1 MSFAT
6 PIYPGIN
13 LEANEGPLLKA
24 VSIAFMVLTVCTIA
38 IRFFSRWYT
47 EIPLG
52 LDELFILIA
61 AILSIAYTAVIIVEI
76 NNNFYGQHVHK
87 SDPEHLEAYLK
98 GLYALALLYPIAL
111 STSKLSLLALYWR
124 VFAVTGGKVPIL
136 FASAI
141 NGAWGV
147 AALVVGIF
155 SYRPLEAFW
164 NTAIAAQCIDYPVFF
179 TSNEAFTIAFDIV
192 VLSIPVW
199 FIAQIKRSIGERI
212 TISSTFL
219 LGLVVTVV
227 SAIRLWRLVFAQR
240 LPGFD
245 PTFNEVDAG
254 LWAIIELNLWIL
266 VASIPTFRP
275 LLGQMWRNYSEKT
288 NRSGSEESPEYPLS
302 KTRTTGTLFPRQQ
315 RDMDLDTAPVFG
327 FDDAKRNSGN
337 LSEFERYGRNGSSGT
352 WLNGDSGFGESLGVR
367 VVDADLESQIETE
380 VEGWR
385 NAYGY
390 ASQKG
395 GGGVGKQQR
404 RGNGMKDL
412 AGIKVQKKRD
422 VRRDAGDQAV

>member
-1 MSFAT
+1 MSFTT

-24 VSIAFMVLTVCTIA
+24 VSIAFIALTVCTIA

-47 EIPLG
+47 KIHLG

-61 AILSIAYTAVIIVEI
+61 AILSIVYTAVIIVEV

-124 VFAVTGGKVPIL
+124 VFAVTGGKIPIL

-155 SYRPLEAFW
+155 SCRPIEAFW
-164 NTAIAAQCIDYPVFF
+164 NTAIAAKCIDYPVFF

-227 SAIRLWRLVFAQR
+227 SAIRLWRLVVAQR

-275 LLGQMWRNYSEKT
+275 LLCQMWRDYSEKT

-302 KTRTTGTLFPRQQ
+302 RTRTTGTLFPRQQ
-315 RDMDLDTAPVFG
+315 RDMDLDTEPVFG
-327 FDDAKRNSGN
+327 FDDAKRNSGSP
-337 LSEFERYGRNGSSGT
+337 SEIERHGSNGSSGT
-352 WLNGDSGFGESLGVR
+352 GLSGDSGFGESLGVR

-380 VEGWR
+380 IEGWR

-395 GGGVGKQQR
+395 VGGVGDKQR
-404 RGNGMKDL
+404 WSSGMKDL
-412 AGIKVQKKRD
+412 AGIKVQKERD
-422 VRRDAGDQAV
+422 VRRDAGD

>member
-1 MSFAT
+1 MSFTT

-24 VSIAFMVLTVCTIA
+24 VSIAFIALTVCTVA

-47 EIPLG
+47 KIPLG

-61 AILSIAYTAVIIVEI
+61 AVQLLSIVYTAVIIVEV

-124 VFAVTGGKVPIL
+124 VFAVTGGKVPII

-155 SYRPLEAFW
+155 SCRPVEAFW
-164 NTAIAAQCIDYPVFF
+164 NTTITAKCIDYPVFF

-199 FIAQIKRSIGERI
+199 FIAQIKRSVGERI

-227 SAIRLWRLVFAQR
+227 SAIRLWRLVVAQR

-245 PTFNEVDAG
+245 PTFNDVDAG

-275 LLGQMWRNYSEKT
+275 LLGQMRRDYFE
-288 NRSGSEESPEYPLS
+288 NRSDSEESPEYPLS
-302 KTRTTGTLFPRQQ
+302 RTRTTGTLFPRQQ
-315 RDMDLDTAPVFG
+315 RDMNLDTEPVFG
-327 FDDAKRNSGN
+327 FDGAKRNSGTP
-337 LSEFERYGRNGSSGT
+337 SEIERHGRNGSSGT
-352 WLNGDSGFGESLGVR
+352 GLSGDSGFGESLGVR
-367 VVDADLESQIETE
+367 VVDPDLESQIETE
-380 VEGWR
+380 IEGWR

-395 GGGVGKQQR
+395 GVGVGDKQ
-404 RGNGMKDL
+404 RGSNGMKDL
-412 AGIKVQKKRD
+412 AGINVQKERD
-422 VRRDAGDQAV
+422 VRRDAED

>member
-1 MSFAT
+1 MSFTT
-6 PIYPGIN
+6 PVYPGIN

-24 VSIAFMVLTVCTIA
+24 VSIAFIALTVCTIA

-47 EIPLG
+47 KIPLG

-61 AILSIAYTAVIIVEI
+61 AILSIVYTAVIIVEV

-155 SYRPLEAFW
+155 SCRPIEAFW
-164 NTAIAAQCIDYPVFF
+164 NTAIAAKCIDYPVFF

-227 SAIRLWRLVFAQR
+227 SAIRLWRLVVAQR

-254 LWAIIELNLWIL
+254 LWATIELNLWIL

-275 LLGQMWRNYSEKT
+275 LLGQMWRDYSEKT

-302 KTRTTGTLFPRQQ
+302 RTRTTGTLFPRKQ
-315 RDMDLDTAPVFG
+315 RDMDLDTEPVFG

-337 LSEFERYGRNGSSGT
+337 PSEIERHGRNGSSATG
-352 WLNGDSGFGESLGVR
+352 LSGDSGFGESLGVR

-380 VEGWR
+380 IEGWR

-395 GGGVGKQQR
+395 GGGVGDKQR
-404 RGNGMKDL
+404 WSNGMKDL
-412 AGIKVQKKRD
+412 AGIKVQKERD
-422 VRRDAGDQAV
+422 VRRDAGG

>member
-1 MSFAT
+1 MSFTT

-24 VSIAFMVLTVCTIA
+24 VSIAFIALTVCAIA

-47 EIPLG
+47 KIPLG

-61 AILSIAYTAVIIVEI
+61 AILSIAYTAVIIVEV

-124 VFAVTGGKVPIL
+124 VFAATGGKVPIL
-136 FASAI
+136 FAGAI

-147 AALVVGIF
+147 AALFVGIF
-155 SYRPLEAFW
+155 SCRPIEAFW
-164 NTAIAAQCIDYPVFF
+164 NTAIAAKCIDYPVFF

-227 SAIRLWRLVFAQR
+227 SAIRLWRLVVAQR

-275 LLGQMWRNYSEKT
+275 LLGQIWRDYSEKT

-302 KTRTTGTLFPRQQ
+302 RTRTTGNLFPRQQ
-315 RDMDLDTAPVFG
+315 RDMDLDTEPVFG
-327 FDDAKRNSGN
+327 FDDGKRNSGN
-337 LSEFERYGRNGSSGT
+337 PSEMGRHGRNGSSGT
-352 WLNGDSGFGESLGVR
+352 GLSGDSGFGESLGVR

-380 VEGWR
+380 IEGWR

-395 GGGVGKQQR
+395 GGEVGSKQR
-404 RGNGMKDL
+404 WSNGMKDL
-412 AGIKVQKKRD
+412 AGIKVQKERD
-422 VRRDAGDQAV
+422 VRRNAGD

>member
-1 MSFAT
+1 MSFTT
-6 PIYPGIN
+6 PIYPGID

-24 VSIAFMVLTVCTIA
+24 VSIAFIALTVCTIA

-47 EIPLG
+47 KIPLG

-61 AILSIAYTAVIIVEI
+61 AILSIVYTAVIIVAV
-76 NNNFYGQHVHK
+76 NSNFYGQHVHK

-124 VFAVTGGKVPIL
+124 VFAITGGKVPII
-136 FASAI
+136 FATAI
-141 NGAWGV
+141 NGAWGI

-155 SYRPLEAFW
+155 SCRPIEAFW
-164 NTAIAAQCIDYPVFF
+164 NTTITAKCIDYPVFF

-219 LGLVVTVV
+219 LGLLVTVV
-227 SAIRLWRLVFAQR
+227 SAIRLWRLVVAQR
-240 LPGFD
+240 LPSFD

-275 LLGQMWRNYSEKT
+275 LLRQMWRDYSEKT
-288 NRSGSEESPEYPLS
+288 NRSSSEESPEYPLS
-302 KTRTTGTLFPRQQ
+302 RTRTTGTLFPRQQ
-315 RDMDLDTAPVFG
+315 RDMDLDTEPVFG
-327 FDDAKRNSGN
+327 FDEAKRNSGN
-337 LSEFERYGRNGSSGT
+337 PSEIERHGRNGSSGT
-352 WLNGDSGFGESLGVR
+352 GLSGEIGFEESLGVR
-367 VVDADLESQIETE
+367 VVHADLESQIEME
-380 VEGWR
+380 IEGRR

-395 GGGVGKQQR
+395 GSRVGDKR
-404 RGNGMKDL
+404 RGSNGMKDL
-412 AGIKVQKKRD
+412 AGIKVQKERD
-422 VRRDAGDQAV
+422 VRRDAGD

>member
-1 MSFAT
+1 MSFTT

-13 LEANEGPLLKA
+13 LEANEGPLLRA
-24 VSIAFMVLTVCTIA
+24 VSIAFIALTVCTIA

-47 EIPLG
+47 KIPLG

-61 AILSIAYTAVIIVEI
+61 AIQILSIVYTAVIIVEV
-76 NNNFYGQHVHK
+76 NSNFYGQHVHK

-98 GLYALALLYPIAL
+98 GLYALALLYSIAL

-124 VFAVTGGKVPIL
+124 VFAVTGGKVPII
-136 FASAI
+136 FATAI
-141 NGAWGV
+141 NGAWGI
-147 AALVVGIF
+147 AALVVGIL
-155 SYRPLEAFW
+155 SCRPIEAFW
-164 NTAIAAQCIDYPVFF
+164 NITITAKCIDYPVFF
-179 TSNEAFTIAFDIV
+179 TSNEAFTIAFNVV

-227 SAIRLWRLVFAQR
+227 SAIRLWRLVVAQR

-245 PTFNEVDAG
+245 PTFHEVDAG
-254 LWAIIELNLWIL
+254 LWAIVELNLWIL

-275 LLGQMWRNYSEKT
+275 LLGQMWRDYSEKT

-302 KTRTTGTLFPRQQ
+302 RTRSTGTLFPRQH
-315 RDMDLDTAPVFG
+315 RDMDLDTEPVFG
-327 FDDAKRNSGN
+327 FDEAKRNSGN
-337 LSEFERYGRNGSSGT
+337 PSEIERHGRNGSLGTGLSGET
-352 WLNGDSGFGESLGVR
+352 GFGESLG
-367 VVDADLESQIETE
+367 IETDI
-380 VEGWR
+380 EGWR

-395 GGGVGKQQR
+395 GGRVGEKQR
-404 RGNGMKDL
+404 WSNGMKDL
-412 AGIKVQKKRD
+412 AGIKVQKERD
-422 VRRDAGDQAV
+422 VRRDAGD

>member
-6 PIYPGIN
+6 PIYPGID
-13 LEANEGPLLKA
+13 LEANEGPLLKT
-24 VSIAFMVLTVCTIA
+24 VSIAFITLTECTIT
-38 IRFFSRWYT
+38 IRLFSRWYT
-47 EIPLG
+47 KISLG
-52 LDELFILIA
+52 LDELFVSIA
-61 AILSIAYTAVIIVEI
+61 AILSIAYTAVIIVEV

-87 SDPEHLEAYLK
+87 SDPEHHEAYLK

-124 VFAVTGGKVPIL
+124 VFAVTGGRVPIL

-141 NGAWGV
+141 NAAWGI
-147 AALVVGIF
+147 AALFIGIY
-155 SYRPLEAFW
+155 SCRPVQGFW
-164 NTAIAAQCIDYPVFF
+164 NSAPAAKCIDYPVFF

-212 TISSTFL
+212 CISSTFL
-219 LGLVVTVV
+219 LGLAVTVV
-227 SAIRLWRLVFAQR
+227 SAVRLWRLVVAQR

-275 LLGQMWRNYSEKT
+275 LLGQMWHDYSEKT

-302 KTRTTGTLFPRQQ
+302 RTRTTCTLFPRKQ
-315 RDMDLDTAPVFG
+315 RDMDLDTEPVFG
-327 FDDAKRNSGN
+327 FDSAKRNSGN
-337 LSEFERYGRNGSSGT
+337 LSEIERHGRNSSSGT
-352 WLNGDSGFGESLGVR
+352 GLSGDSGFGEGLDVK
-367 VVDADLESQIETE
+367 VVDADLESQVKTGA
-380 VEGWR
+380 EGWR
-385 NAYGY
+385 NPYGY
-390 ASQKG
+390 ASQKAG
-395 GGGVGKQQR
+395 SGAGDKQR
-404 RGNGMKDL
+404 WSSGMKDL
-412 AGIKVQKKRD
+412 AGIKVQKEID
-422 VRRDAGDQAV
+422 VKGDAGDWAV

>member
-1 MSFAT
+1 MSFTT

-24 VSIAFMVLTVCTIA
+24 VSIAFIALTVCTIA

-47 EIPLG
+47 KIPLG

-61 AILSIAYTAVIIVEI
+61 AILSIVYTAVIIVEV
-76 NNNFYGQHVHK
+76 NSNFYGQHIHK

-124 VFAVTGGKVPIL
+124 VFAVTGGKVPII
-136 FASAI
+136 FDTAI
-141 NGAWGV
+141 NGAWGI

-155 SYRPLEAFW
+155 SCRPIEAFW
-164 NTAIAAQCIDYPVFF
+164 NTTITAKCIDYPVFF
-179 TSNEAFTIAFDIV
+179 TSNEAFTIAFDVV

-227 SAIRLWRLVFAQR
+227 SAIRLRRLVVAQR
-240 LPGFD
+240 LLGFD

-275 LLGQMWRNYSEKT
+275 LLGQMWRDYSEKT

-302 KTRTTGTLFPRQQ
+302 RTRTTGTLFPRQQ
-315 RDMDLDTAPVFG
+315 RDMNLDTEPVFG
-327 FDDAKRNSGN
+327 FDEAKRNSGN
-337 LSEFERYGRNGSSGT
+337 PSEIERHGRNGSSGT
-352 WLNGDSGFGESLGVR
+352 GLSGETGFGESLGVR

-380 VEGWR
+380 LEGWR

-395 GGGVGKQQR
+395 GGRVGGKQR
-404 RGNGMKDL
+404 WSNGMKDL
-412 AGIKVQKKRD
+412 A
-422 VRRDAGDQAV
+422 

>member
-1 MSFAT
+1 MSFTT

-24 VSIAFMVLTVCTIA
+24 VSIAFIALTVCTIA

-47 EIPLG
+47 KIPLG

-61 AILSIAYTAVIIVEI
+61 AILSIVYTAVIIVEV
-76 NNNFYGQHVHK
+76 NSNFYGQHVHK

-124 VFAVTGGKVPIL
+124 VFAITGGKVPII
-136 FASAI
+136 FATAI
-141 NGAWGV
+141 NGAWGI

-155 SYRPLEAFW
+155 SCRPIEAFW
-164 NTAIAAQCIDYPVFF
+164 NTTITAKCIDYPVFF

-227 SAIRLWRLVFAQR
+227 SAIRLWRLVVAQR

-275 LLGQMWRNYSEKT
+275 LLSQMWRDYSEKT

-302 KTRTTGTLFPRQQ
+302 RTRTTGTLFPRQQ
-315 RDMDLDTAPVFG
+315 RDMDLDTEPVFG
-327 FDDAKRNSGN
+327 FDEAKRNSGN
-337 LSEFERYGRNGSSGT
+337 PSEIERHGRNGSSGT
-352 WLNGDSGFGESLGVR
+352 GLSGETGFGESLGVR

-380 VEGWR
+380 IEGWR

-390 ASQKG
+390 AS
-395 GGGVGKQQR
+395 
-404 RGNGMKDL
+404 
-412 AGIKVQKKRD
+412 
-422 VRRDAGDQAV
+422 

>member
-1 MSFAT
+1 MSFTT

-24 VSIAFMVLTVCTIA
+24 VSIAFIALTVCTIA

-47 EIPLG
+47 KISLG
-52 LDELFILIA
+52 LDELFIIIA
-61 AILSIAYTAVIIVEI
+61 AILSIVYTAVIIVEV
-76 NNNFYGQHVHK
+76 NSNFYGQHVHK

-155 SYRPLEAFW
+155 SCRPIEAFW
-164 NTAIAAQCIDYPVFF
+164 NTTITAKCIDYPVFF
-179 TSNEAFTIAFDIV
+179 TCNEAFTIAFDIV

-199 FIAQIKRSIGERI
+199 FIAQIKRSIAERI
-212 TISSTFL
+212 TISGTFL
-219 LGLVVTVV
+219 LGLMVTVV
-227 SAIRLWRLVFAQR
+227 SAIRLWRLVVAQR

-275 LLGQMWRNYSEKT
+275 LLGQMWRDYSEKT

-302 KTRTTGTLFPRQQ
+302 RTRTTGTMFPRQQ
-315 RDMDLDTAPVFG
+315 RDMDLDTEPVFG
-327 FDDAKRNSGN
+327 FDDAKRNSGTP
-337 LSEFERYGRNGSSGT
+337 SEIERHGRNGSSGT
-352 WLNGDSGFGESLGVR
+352 GLSGDSGFGESLGVR
-367 VVDADLESQIETE
+367 VVDADLESQIETGI
-380 VEGWR
+380 EGWR

-390 ASQKG
+390 ASRKG
-395 GGGVGKQQR
+395 VVGDKQ
-404 RGNGMKDL
+404 GWSNGMKDL
-412 AGIKVQKKRD
+412 AGIKVQKERD
-422 VRRDAGDQAV
+422 VRRDAGD

>member
-1 MSFAT
+1 MSFTT
-6 PIYPGIN
+6 PIHPGIN

-24 VSIAFMVLTVCTIA
+24 VSIAFIALTVCTIA
-38 IRFFSRWYT
+38 VRFFSRWYT
-47 EIPLG
+47 KISLG

-61 AILSIAYTAVIIVEI
+61 AILILSIAYTAVIIVEV

-111 STSKLSLLALYWR
+111 SMSKLSLLALYWR
-124 VFAVTGGKVPIL
+124 VFAVTSGKVPIL

-141 NGAWGV
+141 NGAWGI
-147 AALVVGIF
+147 AALAVGIF
-155 SYRPLEAFW
+155 SCRPIEAFW
-164 NTAIAAQCIDYPVFF
+164 NTAIAAKCIDYPVFF
-179 TSNEAFTIAFDIV
+179 TSNEAFTILFDIV

-219 LGLVVTVV
+219 LGLMVTVV
-227 SAIRLWRLVFAQR
+227 SAIRLWRLVVSQR

-275 LLGQMWRNYSEKT
+275 LLGQMWHDYSEKI

-302 KTRTTGTLFPRQQ
+302 RTRTTGTLFPREQ
-315 RDMDLDTAPVFG
+315 RDMDADTEPVFG
-327 FDDAKRNSGN
+327 FDDAKRNSGKTP
-337 LSEFERYGRNGSSGT
+337 SEIERHGRNGSSGT
-352 WLNGDSGFGESLGVR
+352 GLSGDSGFGESLGVR

-380 VEGWR
+380 IEGWR

-395 GGGVGKQQR
+395 GAGVGGKQR
-404 RGNGMKDL
+404 WSNEMKDL
-412 AGIKVQKKRD
+412 VGIKVQKERD
-422 VRRDAGDQAV
+422 FRGDAGD